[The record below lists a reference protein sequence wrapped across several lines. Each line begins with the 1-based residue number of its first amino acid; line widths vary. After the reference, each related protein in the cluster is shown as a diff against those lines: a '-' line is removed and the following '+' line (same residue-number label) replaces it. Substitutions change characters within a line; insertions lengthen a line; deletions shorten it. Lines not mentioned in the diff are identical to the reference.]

1 MWTQGTVPL
10 FLVGNPALVNDVVT
24 MLNKQS
30 TYPPCFK
37 LHKQWAVADVST
49 RSYEDALLQISP
61 LTPLICSAMLVMDS
75 QKAPATP
82 LRLKAGK

>member
-24 MLNKQS
+24 MLSKQS

-37 LHKQWAVADVST
+37 LYKQWAVADVST

-75 QKAPATP
+75 QKGPCNTI
-82 LRLKAGK
+82 KAQSR